1 MTMARSNGEGSV
13 YRRKS
18 DGKWLAA
25 FYEEVHGQRK
35 RRVIYAATSEEAHRK
50 LRAALGRIDRGLPGL
65 DASDTFQA
73 VAETWRRTVART
85 SGLSF
90 KTQQVYADVL
100 KLHVYPVIGSER
112 LRDLKPSR
120 VSAVLVRMDEAGLS
134 KAYQHQA
141 HKAMSK
147 VFQAALADGLIAAN
161 PVRAVKA
168 PRGGHKP
175 KVVPDRD
182 QVVALL
188 QAAPEARLRAL
199 IGVLSYTGCRISE
212 ALGIEWSDVNDDRIV
227 LRGKGGKSRAV
238 PVTAALAEILKEWR
252 AEQRRE
258 RLAAIWWDTEHDYV
272 LSSDCGT
279 YWDPHNARKRFK
291 PIADGV
297 KSDDP
302 EKARPAICPGA
313 TPHSL
318 RHATATLLLEEGVPM
333 KVVAE
338 LLGHSSTRITEDT
351 YSHVTARLVA
361 EAGAAIERALG

>member
-18 DGKWLAA
+18 DGRWIGSWV
-25 FYEEVHGQRK
+25 EVVDGVRR
-35 RRVIYAATSEEAHRK
+35 RRVIYATSSEEAHQK
-50 LRAALGRIDRGLPGL
+50 LRTALGRIDRGLPGL
-65 DASDTFQA
+65 DSSDTFRA

-85 SGLSF
+85 SGLSS

-112 LRDLKPSR
+112 LKDLKPSR
-120 VSAVLVRMDEAGLS
+120 ISAVLVRMEDAGLS
-134 KAYQHQA
+134 RAYQHQA

-147 VFQAALADGLIAAN
+147 VLGAAVADGLIAAN

-175 KVVPDRD
+175 KVVPDRQ
-182 QVVALL
+182 QVLALI
-188 QAAPEARLRAL
+188 QAAPDARTRAL
-199 IGVLSYTGCRISE
+199 VGVLAYTGCRISE
-212 ALGIEWSDVNDDRIV
+212 ALGIEWSDVNDERIV

-238 PVTAALAEILKEWR
+238 PVTASLAEILKEWR
-252 AEQRRE
+252 KEQATE

-279 YWDPHNARKRFK
+279 HWDAHNARKRFR
-291 PIADGV
+291 PLAEGV
-297 KSDDP
+297 VSDDP
-302 EKARPAICPGA
+302 QKARPAICPGV

>member
-1 MTMARSNGEGSV
+1 MARSNGEGSV
-13 YRRKS
+13 YKRKS
-18 DGKWLAA
+18 DGRWIAS
-25 FYEEVHGQRK
+25 FYEEADGRRK
-35 RRVIYAATSEEAHRK
+35 RRVIYASTSEQARRS
-50 LRAALGRIDRGLPGL
+50 LRAALSRIDRGLPGL
-65 DASDTFQA
+65 DSSDTFQA
-73 VAETWRRTVART
+73 VADAWRRTVARA
-85 SGLSF
+85 SGLSPT
-90 KTQQVYADVL
+90 TQRVYADVL

-112 LRDLKPSR
+112 LRDLKPSQ
-120 VSAVLVRMDEAGLS
+120 VSGVLVRMDEAGLS

-147 VFQAALADGLIAAN
+147 VFQAAMADGLLAAN

-168 PRGGHKP
+168 PRGGHKV
-175 KVVPDRD
+175 KVVPSRD
-182 QVVALL
+182 QVAALI
-188 QAAPEARLRAL
+188 QAAPDARLRAL

-212 ALGIEWSDVNDDRIV
+212 ALGIEWSDVNDERIV
-227 LRGKGGKSRAV
+227 LRGKGDKSRAV
-238 PVTAALAEILKEWR
+238 PVTPTLAEILREWR
-252 AEQRRE
+252 KEQAGE

-302 EKARPAICPGA
+302 DKARPAICPGA